1 MEFVG
6 FPKIPRL
13 FRDIVITEKIDGT
26 NAQVVIDFVDNP
38 EAWEAENGVP
48 ILYTYCE
55 TLAGVGK
62 IAIRAASRTRYITPE
77 KDNQGFAKW
86 VLANGCE
93 LAKLGAGRHFGEW
106 WGQGIQRNYGLKEKR
121 FSLFNVNKWSDSL
134 ARPACCGVVPV
145 LWTGP
150 FETDDVRNIM
160 VDLAMNGS
168 AAAPGFMKPEGIVV
182 YHTQGNVLFKSTL
195 ENDEKGKT
203 E

>member
-26 NAQVVIDFVDNP
+26 NAQVVIDFVDDQ
-38 EAWEAENGVP
+38 EKWEEENGVP
-48 ILYTYCE
+48 LLYTYNE

-62 IAIRAASRTRYITPE
+62 IAVRAASRTRYITPE

-106 WGQGIQRNYGLKEKR
+106 WGQGIQRSYGLKEKR
-121 FSLFNVNKWSDSL
+121 FSLFNVAKWSDPEV
-134 ARPACCGVVPV
+134 RPKCCHVVPV

-150 FETDDVRNIM
+150 FDMEVIRYQLSK
-160 VDLAMNGS
+160 LALLGS
-168 AAAPGFMKPEGIVV
+168 VAEPLFGKPEGIVV
-182 YHTQGNVLFKSTL
+182 FHTQGNVLFKVTL
-195 ENDEKGKT
+195 ENDEKGKP